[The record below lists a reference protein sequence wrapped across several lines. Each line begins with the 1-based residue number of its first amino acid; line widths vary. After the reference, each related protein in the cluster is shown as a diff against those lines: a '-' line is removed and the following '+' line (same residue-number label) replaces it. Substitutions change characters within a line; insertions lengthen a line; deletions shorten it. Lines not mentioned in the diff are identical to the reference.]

1 MNINIV
7 LIRFIHLCSSSFN
20 ARSSWSCCTC
30 SFSWW
35 REVRSKF
42 ISRSAAEALSSTSW
56 ISLIWMRYKWLQQSH
71 NHPPPLHMVTALTVT
86 ALLLLYIWSVCLKAK
101 GSFISLK
108 EKPQGR
114 QAVDPGSYLDGGDS
128 EREKVMPF
136 ELGTESN
143 KQAARHTVSESA
155 LGRSDAQHVRE
166 NVTKIRIWEKRES
179 PYTEKLA
186 ELRASRAS
194 EELHGHPCNY
204 RLVFYGS
211 SSKCWLNGMT
221 W

>member
-1 MNINIV
+1 
-7 LIRFIHLCSSSFN
+7 
-20 ARSSWSCCTC
+20 
-30 SFSWW
+30 
-35 REVRSKF
+35 
-42 ISRSAAEALSSTSW
+42 
-56 ISLIWMRYKWLQQSH
+56 
-71 NHPPPLHMVTALTVT
+71 MVTALTVT

-114 QAVDPGSYLDGGDS
+114 QAVDPGSYLNGGDS

-166 NVTKIRIWEKRES
+166 NVTKIRI
-179 PYTEKLA
+179 
-186 ELRASRAS
+186 
-194 EELHGHPCNY
+194 
-204 RLVFYGS
+204 
-211 SSKCWLNGMT
+211 
-221 W
+221 